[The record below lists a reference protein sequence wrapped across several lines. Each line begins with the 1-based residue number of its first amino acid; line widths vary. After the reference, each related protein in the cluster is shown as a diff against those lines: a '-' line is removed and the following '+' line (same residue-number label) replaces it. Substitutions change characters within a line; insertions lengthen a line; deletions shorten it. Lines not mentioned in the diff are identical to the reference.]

1 MQKDFRKKLSWS
13 TLMGLML
20 CVSLVLSA
28 CGGSNEGGN
37 SNSSSSPEASSE
49 NGSDAAENGK
59 LIVWG
64 WDKGSHDKLMTE
76 FSKNHPNIQVEYV
89 EVSAKDYLKKIQTSI
104 ASGSELPDIIWAEAA
119 QRGAIYELN
128 VLEDLGAAPYNFD
141 KSTLLDFEVPL
152 LTNSK
157 GQLVALDQ
165 QVAPGAVAYKRELA
179 KQYLGTDDPDQ
190 LASMFQSW
198 DDFAQKGKDVYDQSQ
213 GKVTMF
219 ASLMDAY
226 TILSNQ
232 MTEPFVDGNKVNK
245 AEMLDLFNKLQMLRD
260 TNNEAKLSMWSPSW
274 SASYSQDNVIFYP
287 AANWS
292 PEFVIKP
299 NDKNSSGAWGLTVPP
314 GGGFTYGGTS
324 VGIWKDSKQ
333 KEAAWT
339 YLKGT
344 YGSEEG
350 AEVSFKG
357 MQAILPL
364 KSVFDDTSKLAS
376 GPDEFFG
383 GQDLNKF
390 WVEKVFPSIK
400 AKPVTKYDQ
409 DVYAASEIVLQT
421 MAQDNNFDANQ
432 ALEKWSEEMKKNH
445 PELTIE

>member
-1 MQKDFRKKLSWS
+1 MKQSSRKKSTWS
-13 TLMGLML
+13 MMTA
-20 CVSLVLSA
+20 LVLGSALALSA
-28 CGGSNEGGN
+28 CGSNNDGN
-37 SNSSSSPEASSE
+37 SGAASPSASSAD
-49 NGSDAAENGK
+49 GSAAAESGK
-59 LIVWG
+59 LVEWG
-64 WDKGSHDKLMTE
+64 WDKGSHDKLMAE

-128 VLEDLGAAPYNFD
+128 VMDDLGAAPYSFD
-141 KSTLLDFEVPL
+141 KSALLDFEVPL
-152 LTNSK
+152 LTNGK

-190 LASMFQSW
+190 LASMFKSW
-198 DDFAQKGKDVYDQSQ
+198 DDFAQKGKEVFDKSG

-232 MTEPFVDGNKVNK
+232 MTKPFIDGVSVNK
-245 AEMLDLFNKLQMLRD
+245 TDMLGIFGQLQQLRD
-260 TNNEAKLSMWSPSW
+260 MKNEAKLGMWSPSW
-274 SASYSQDNVIFYP
+274 SASYSQNNVIFYP

-299 NDKNSSGAWGLTVPP
+299 NDKNSNGAWGLTVPP

-324 VGIWKDSKQ
+324 IGIWKGSKQ
-333 KEAAWT
+333 KDAAWT
-339 YLKGT
+339 YLKGM
-344 YGSEEG
+344 YGSVEG
-350 AEVSFKG
+350 ADVSFKG
-357 MQAILPL
+357 MKSILPL
-364 KSVFDDTSKLAS
+364 KSVFEDTSKLAS
-376 GPDEFFG
+376 GPDAFFG

-390 WVEKVFPSIK
+390 WIEKVFPSIK

-421 MAQDNNFDANQ
+421 MTQDPKFDADS
-432 ALEKWSEEMKKNH
+432 AFEKWTEELKKNH
-445 PELTIE
+445 PELTIQ